1 MLILDEP
8 TNHLDIEA
16 REALV
21 EAINEFSGAVVIVS
35 HDWHLLSLVA
45 DRLWL
50 VGDGTVK
57 PFDGDLD
64 DYRKL
69 VLKPASGESDAPKA
83 TPAQRRENRR
93 AAAERRKELEPLRR
107 ALKDAERAMADL
119 TKKKTAL
126 DQRIADP
133 ATYADAGDVS
143 GLMREQTAL
152 GAALGEAEARWMAA
166 AEAIEEADAE

>member
-1 MLILDEP
+1 
-8 TNHLDIEA
+8 
-16 REALV
+16 
-21 EAINEFSGAVVIVS
+21 
-35 HDWHLLSLVA
+35 
-45 DRLWL
+45 

-69 VLKPASGESDAPKA
+69 VLAPTTRDSDEAKA
-83 TPAQRRENRR
+83 TPAQRRETRR
-93 AAAERRKELEPLRR
+93 LAAERRKELEPLRR

-119 TKKKTAL
+119 TKRKAAL

-152 GAALGEAEARWMAA
+152 GAALSEAEARWMAA